1 MKQVSQAVKVGVLV
15 LALAIGSYGVW
26 QTVGTTPAGPDAY
39 RLWIELQD
47 ASGLPVGSRV
57 MVAGLPV
64 GEISSLD
71 IVGRRARVT
80 MRIRRDVEVW
90 DNAVAMKKSASLLGD
105 FYIEIDP
112 GLPVTIDA
120 EGREVQHEQ
129 LGDGD
134 QIRRVVEAVSP
145 EDLMRQ
151 IEETMPKVD
160 QVLLSVRD
168 LSEDVRAIVTGPVA
182 SMAARLDDL
191 VQEEAET
198 VAEILASA
206 DRSLR
211 HIEEVTRD
219 IRAAT
224 DGADRQVQEI
234 LGNLESAS
242 GQADELMASA
252 RRELEQTGEALR
264 DSIGDVDGLLGHS
277 SSVARKIDEDE
288 GTLGRLV
295 NDPTIADNIAEITED
310 ARDFTGTLF
319 GMQTYVG
326 LRSEFN
332 VFAQA
337 ARSYVTVELHTRP
350 DKFYLIEASKGPRGN
365 APDVTLRWDDDAG
378 AFRRE
383 VEIEDSFRFSFQF
396 AKRLDWMTLR
406 YGIKESTGGVG
417 ADLRPFGGDLSLSVD
432 LFEFSFDQLPRL
444 KLAAAYEMFGHL
456 YLLAGIDNALN
467 SPAELD
473 IIEGP
478 DVPQQ
483 LSTYRYGRDAFVGGM
498 LRFNDEDL
506 RALLMLGG
514 AALLDIAAD

>member
-15 LALAIGSYGVW
+15 LVLAIGSYGVW
-26 QTVGTTPAGPDAY
+26 RAVGTTPAGADAY
-39 RLWIELQD
+39 RLWIDLQD

-90 DNAVAMKKSASLLGD
+90 DNAVAMKKSSSLLGD

-112 GLPVTIDA
+112 GLAVTVDA
-120 EGREVQHEQ
+120 DGQQVEHER
-129 LGDGD
+129 LADGD

-151 IEETMPKVD
+151 VEETIPKVD

-168 LSEDVRAIVTGPVA
+168 LSEDVRAIVTGPLA

-191 VQEEAET
+191 VQEEADT
-198 VAEILASA
+198 LAAILATA

-211 HIEEVTRD
+211 NIEQVTRD
-219 IRAAT
+219 IRGAT
-224 DGADRQVQEI
+224 DGADRRVDQI

-242 GQADELMASA
+242 ANADQLMASA
-252 RRELEQTGEALR
+252 RSELELTAAALR
-264 DSIGDVDGLLGHS
+264 ERLDDTQEILGHS
-277 SSVARKIDEDE
+277 ASVARKIDEDE

-310 ARDFTGTLF
+310 ARDFTSTLF
-319 GMQTYVG
+319 GLQTYVG
-326 LRSEFN
+326 LRSEYN
-332 VFAQA
+332 VFSQA

-350 DKFYLIEASKGPRGN
+350 DKYYLIEAVKGPRGN
-365 APDVTLRWDDDAG
+365 APDVTLFWDADAG
-378 AFRRE
+378 AFRRQI
-383 VEIEDSFRFSFQF
+383 EIDDGFRFSFQF
-396 AKRLDWMTLR
+396 AKRLDWITLR

-417 ADLRPFGGDLSLSVD
+417 ADLRPGGGNLSLSLD
-432 LFEFSFDQLPRL
+432 TFDFAFDRLPRL
-444 KLAAAYEMFGHL
+444 RLAAAYQMFGHL
-456 YLLAGIDNALN
+456 YLLAGIDDALN
-467 SPAELD
+467 APNELD
-473 IIEGP
+473 IIDDT
-478 DVPQQ
+478 DVPRTLQ
-483 LSTYRYGRDAFVGGM
+483 TYRYGRDAFAGAM
-498 LRFNDEDL
+498 IRFNDEDL

-514 AALLDIAAD
+514 AALLGAAAD